1 VEEVELT
8 NMRCTSDEEGGRW
21 EVRVDSACIRGGSRK
36 GLQTRQSLRQIVLR
50 RGEERSQLSQPII
63 NTIKCQGK
71 AYVAR
76 GGLRSAGLRGSNA
89 QLTAELETVLVCH
102 L

>member
-1 VEEVELT
+1 VEEVVLT

-21 EVRVDSACIRGGSRK
+21 EVRVERMHSWRLTKGPSNAPIAPPDRPTKGRGK
-36 GLQTRQSLRQIVLR
+36 
-50 RGEERSQLSQPII
+50 ESQLSQPII